1 MLEGRGKMLSPT
13 WIFLERLAVED
24 AAVLFLATLD
34 AVGSPCSPLLEEEGS
49 VPTSAS
55 VTQSAEPFYRCA
67 TGTRP
72 TLATCYHPVD
82 AVKVDV
88 IHRSEQWFTAEELH
102 VVAPDVAQSV
112 DAVIVS
118 AVLARRTEPHVLW

>member
-1 MLEGRGKMLSPT
+1 MKNLLPLA

-24 AAVLFLATLD
+24 AAILFLTALD
-34 AVGSPCSPLLEEEGS
+34 AVGSPCSPLLEEERS

-55 VTQSAEPFYRCA
+55 VTQATEPFYRCA
-67 TGTRP
+67 TGART

-88 IHRSEQWFTAEELH
+88 IHRSEQWLTAEELH
-102 VVAPDVAQSV
+102 VVAP
-112 DAVIVS
+112 
-118 AVLARRTEPHVLW
+118 